1 MRILFNKNQNGQ
13 DEVKA
18 LLGFLDADITFEN
31 LVTDIELNTPELI
44 EFIGQEVYS
53 ELETFYYGDLPDNPT
68 ADEQKMIR
76 ILKHA
81 QLFVL
86 LLAYL
91 EYCQN
96 ADLMHGNSGRKIH
109 FAADEKT
116 AWDWQLRQDNAAL
129 LRRAYKALDGLIDL
143 LDASQF
149 EEWTNSDQ
157 YKTARKL
164 FLFNT
169 RQFDK
174 VYPINKSG
182 QLYYRMVPFMADIE
196 TETLRPI
203 LGTEK
208 FDLLKT
214 KLKGS
219 PTPEEQQLILICQK
233 IQAYAVLERACVLLP
248 EEMMEKNINYKQPER
263 EREAQKEA
271 QRRRLEDTATRY
283 KLDLQSLVAKM
294 NEVDYDL
301 NPTHGLDPEK
311 NHVNL

>member
-1 MRILFNKNQNGQ
+1 MKILFNKNQNGQ
-13 DEVKA
+13 QEVKA
-18 LLGFLDADITFEN
+18 LLGFLDADITYEN
-31 LVTDIELNTPELI
+31 LETDIELNTPELI
-44 EFIGQEVYS
+44 EFIGQEVYK
-53 ELETFYYGDLPDNPT
+53 ELETFYFGVLPENPT
-68 ADEQKMIR
+68 PDELMLIR

-91 EYCQN
+91 EYSQN
-96 ADLMHGNSGRKIH
+96 ADLIHGNTGRKIH
-109 FAADEKT
+109 FSTDEKT
-116 AWDWQLRQDNAAL
+116 PWDWQILQDNAAL
-129 LRRAYKALDGLIDL
+129 RRRAYKALDGLIDL
-143 LDASQF
+143 LDASNF

-174 VYPINKSG
+174 IYPINKSG

-203 LGTEK
+203 LGAEK

-233 IQAYAVLERACVLLP
+233 IQAYAVLERAYVLLP
-248 EEMMEKNINYKQPER
+248 EDMMEKNINYKTPER
-263 EREAQKEA
+263 EREDQKENR
-271 QRRRLEDTATRY
+271 RRRLDDTANRY
-283 KLDLQSLVAKM
+283 KLDLQALVAKM
-294 NEVDYDL
+294 NEVDYEL